1 VIGVVSL
8 TYKALGVVLSVT
20 VMAGDGVMVMAAV
33 EALTVLFE
41 TEVALITTVLEGTLT
56 GAV

>member
-1 VIGVVSL
+1 
-8 TYKALGVVLSVT
+8 
-20 VMAGDGVMVMAAV
+20 MVMAAV